1 MWEMNKVPLLDLKA
15 QYATISEEI
24 DRVVKEIIQ
33 GGSFILGENVR
44 LLEEEIAAFC
54 NTKYAI
60 GVASG
65 TDALLLSLMA
75 CNIEVGDEVITSP
88 FTFIAT
94 AEVIVLLRAKPVFVD
109 IDPKTY
115 NIAPDKIKDA
125 ITSKTKAIIPVHL
138 YGQSADMDKILACA
152 KEHNLI
158 VIEDAAQAI
167 GAKYKGKMVGEM
179 GLTAAFSFFP
189 AKNLGA
195 YGDGGIITTNDEKI
209 AKKIKMI
216 RTHGSEIKYH
226 HEIIG
231 TNSRLDEL
239 QAAILRVK
247 LKRLNEW
254 TLRRQKIAQIY
265 TQAFMGKGIIT
276 PFVEE
281 FNFHVYNQYTI
292 RVKNREKLARHLKE
306 LGIDVAIHYP
316 TPLHLQPAFSYLGY
330 KAGDFKQSEQ
340 AAKEVLSLPIY
351 PELTDEQIEKVICA
365 VLSFDKYREV

>member
-1 MWEMNKVPLLDLKA
+1 MLKVPLLDLKA

-24 DRVVKEIIQ
+24 DTVVKMVIQ
-33 GGSFILGENVR
+33 GGNFILGENVK

-54 NTKYAI
+54 QTKYAI
-60 GVASG
+60 SVASG

-75 CNIEVGDEVITSP
+75 CHLGRGDEVITSP

-94 AEVIVLLRAKPVFVD
+94 AEVIVILGAKPVFVD
-109 IDPKTY
+109 INPKTY
-115 NIAPDKIKDA
+115 NIDPDKIKEA
-125 ITSKTKAIIPVHL
+125 ITPKTKAIIPIHL

-167 GAKYKGKMVGEM
+167 GAKYKGKMVGGM
-179 GLTAAFSFFP
+179 GLMGGFSFFP

-195 YGDGGIITTNDEKI
+195 YGDGGMITTNDEEI
-209 AKKIKMI
+209 AKKIRLM
-216 RTHGSEIKYH
+216 RTHGSQVKYQ

-247 LKRLNEW
+247 LKRLNDW
-254 TLRRQKIAQIY
+254 THKRQKIAQTY
-265 TQAFMGKGIIT
+265 TQAFQGSGIIP

-281 FNFHVYNQYTI
+281 FNSPVYNQYTI
-292 RVKNREKLARHLKE
+292 RVKNRDRLLAHLKE
-306 LGIDVAIHYP
+306 SGIGVAIHYP
-316 TPLHLQPAFSYLGY
+316 TPLHLQPAFSFLGY
-330 KAGDFKQSEQ
+330 KIGDFKESEQ
-340 AAKEVLSLPIY
+340 AAKEVLSLPCY
-351 PELTDEQIEKVICA
+351 PELTDEQIAQVISVC
-365 VLSFDKYREV
+365 LMLDKPFC

>member
-1 MWEMNKVPLLDLKA
+1 MLKVPLLDLKL
-15 QYATISEEI
+15 QYDSMSEEI
-24 DRVVKEIIQ
+24 DTVVKKVIQ
-33 GGSFILGENVR
+33 GGNFILGENVR

-54 NTKYAI
+54 QTKYAI
-60 GVASG
+60 AVASG

-75 CNIEVGDEVITSP
+75 CHIRRGDEVITSP

-94 AEVIVLLRAKPVFVD
+94 AEVVTLLGAKPVFVD

-115 NIAPDKIKDA
+115 NIDADKIKEA

-138 YGQSADMDKILACA
+138 YGQSAAMDEILACA
-152 KEHNLI
+152 QKHNLV

-167 GAKYKGKMVGEM
+167 GAKYKGKMVGGI
-179 GLTAAFSFFP
+179 GLMAAFSFFP
-189 AKNLGA
+189 TKNLGA
-195 YGDGGIITTNDEKI
+195 YGDGGMITTNNEEM
-209 AKKIKMI
+209 AKKIKLM
-216 RTHGSEIKYH
+216 RTHGSPVKYH

-254 TLRRQKIAQIY
+254 TAKRQKIAQTY
-265 TQAFMGKGIIT
+265 TQAFMGKEIIT

-281 FNFHVYNQYTI
+281 FNSHVYNQYTI
-292 RVKNREKLARHLKE
+292 RVKNRDELLSHLKE
-306 LGIDVAIHYP
+306 VGIGAAVHYP

-330 KAGDFKQSEQ
+330 KAGDFKESEQ
-340 AAKEVLSLPIY
+340 AAKEVLSLPCY
-351 PELTDEQIEKVICA
+351 PELTDEQIERVITA
-365 VLSFDKYREV
+365 IVGAYGNTPLL

>member
-1 MWEMNKVPLLDLKA
+1 MNKVPLLDLKA

-24 DRVVKEIIQ
+24 DEVVKRVIQ
-33 GGSFILGENVR
+33 GGNFILGENVR

-54 NTKYAI
+54 QTKYAI
-60 GVASG
+60 AVASG

-75 CNIEVGDEVITSP
+75 SQIGRGDEVITSS

-94 AEVIVLLRAKPVFVD
+94 AEVIVLLGAKPVFVD

-115 NIAPDKIKDA
+115 NIAPDKIKEA

-138 YGQSADMDKILACA
+138 YGQSADMDKILDCA
-152 KEHNLI
+152 RENNLI

-167 GAKYKGKMVGEM
+167 GAKYKGKMVGGM
-179 GLTAAFSFFP
+179 GLTGGFSFFP

-195 YGDGGIITTNDEKI
+195 YGDGGIVTTNNEEI
-209 AKKIKMI
+209 AKKIRLL
-216 RTHGSEIKYH
+216 RTHGSQVKYQ

-254 TLRRQKIAQIY
+254 TSKRQKIAQTY
-265 TQAFMGKGIIT
+265 TQAFQGSGIIP

-281 FNFHVYNQYTI
+281 FNSHVYNQYTI
-292 RVKNREKLARHLKE
+292 RVKNRDEVMAQLKKLDI
-306 LGIDVAIHYP
+306 GVAIHYP
-316 TPLHLQPAFSYLGY
+316 MPLHLQSAFSYLGY
-330 KAGDFKQSEQ
+330 RAGDFKDSEQ
-340 AAKEVLSLPIY
+340 AAKEVLSLPCY
-351 PELTDEQIEKVICA
+351 PELTEEQIEKVISTL
-365 VLSFDKYREV
+365 LSLVS

>member
-1 MWEMNKVPLLDLKA
+1 MSKVPLLDLKA

-24 DRVVKEIIQ
+24 DFVVSKVIQ
-33 GGSFILGENVR
+33 SGSFILGENVR

-54 NTKYAI
+54 NTKYGI

-75 CNIEVGDEVITSP
+75 CNVGRGDEVITSP

-94 AEVIVLLRAKPVFVD
+94 AEIIVLLWAKPVFVD

-125 ITSKTKAIIPVHL
+125 LTSRTKVIIPVHL
-138 YGQSADMDKILACA
+138 YGQPVDMDKILAIA
-152 KEHNLI
+152 QEHNLV

-167 GAKYKGKMVGEM
+167 GAKYKDKMVGEM
-179 GLTAAFSFFP
+179 GLTCGFSFFP

-195 YGDGGIITTNDEKI
+195 YGDGGMITTNDEEI

-216 RTHGSEIKYH
+216 RTHGSQVKYQ

-239 QAAILRVK
+239 QSAILRVK

-254 TLRRQKIAQIY
+254 THKRQRIAQIY
-265 TQAFMGKGIIT
+265 TQAFMGKEIIT

-281 FNFHVYNQYTI
+281 FNSPVYNQYTI
-292 RVKNREKLARHLKE
+292 RVKNRDGLMAHLE
-306 LGIDVAIHYP
+306 QSGIGVAIHYP

-330 KAGDFKQSEQ
+330 KAGDFKESEQ
-340 AAKEVLSLPIY
+340 ASKEVLSLPIY
-351 PELTDEQIEKVICA
+351 PELTDEQIERVISA
-365 VLSFDKYREV
+365 VLNFL

>member
-1 MWEMNKVPLLDLKA
+1 VVNKV
-15 QYATISEEI
+15 
-24 DRVVKEIIQ
+24 IQ
-33 GGSFILGENVR
+33 SGSFILGENVK
-44 LLEEEIAAFC
+44 LLEEEIAKFS
-54 NTKYAI
+54 NTKYAV

-75 CNIEVGDEVITSP
+75 CNIGAGDEVITTP

-94 AEVIVLLRAKPVFVD
+94 VEVISLLGAKPVFVD

-115 NIAPDKIKDA
+115 NIDTHKIKDA
-125 ITSKTKAIIPVHL
+125 ITNKTKAIIPVHL
-138 YGQSADMDKILACA
+138 YGQPANMDEILAYA
-152 KEHNLI
+152 NNYNLV
-158 VIEDAAQAI
+158 VIEDAAQSI

-179 GLTAAFSFFP
+179 GLTGCFSFFP

-195 YGDGGIITTNDEKI
+195 YGDGGMVTTNSEEI
-209 AKKIKMI
+209 AKKIRML
-216 RTHGSEIKYH
+216 RTHGSQLKYK

-231 TNSRLDEL
+231 INSRLDEL

-247 LKRLNEW
+247 LKRLNDW
-254 TLRRQKIAQIY
+254 IHKRQKIALTY
-265 TQAFMGKGIIT
+265 NQAFMDKEIIT

-292 RVKNREKLARHLKE
+292 RVKNRDELVLHLKKS
-306 LGIDVAIHYP
+306 GIGVAIHYP

-330 KAGDFKQSEQ
+330 KSGDFKESEQ

-351 PELTDEQIEKVICA
+351 PELTEEQIELVISA
-365 VLSFDKYREV
+365 VLSFL